1 MARVLITG
9 AGGFVGKVL
18 RPVLE
23 EAGFKI
29 IPVFRTP
36 QPSLEKGNPNA
47 AVGRFIDGKTVW
59 GDELND
65 VDVVIHLAAK
75 VHVIDSS
82 KSGSLANFREVNVEG
97 TRNLAIKAARSGVK
111 RFVYLS
117 SIKVNGERTGAVP
130 FAADQVP
137 RPEDAYAISK
147 MEAEV
152 ALREV
157 EKETGMEV
165 VIIRPPLVYG
175 PGVKG
180 NLAALIRLIKKG
192 IPLPLAAVKNC
203 RDLVSIYNLC
213 DLIRV
218 CCLHPAAAGRTFL
231 VCDGESISTAV
242 LIRYTAEGLGLKAR
256 LFVVPIRALRL
267 VASILG
273 KAENVERLT
282 GDLQIDMSTT
292 QEVLGWKP
300 PLTVTQ
306 SFKKMF
312 AKE

>member
-1 MARVLITG
+1 MRILITG
-9 AGGFVGKVL
+9 ANGFVGQIL
-18 RPVLE
+18 HSVLE
-23 EAGFKI
+23 DSGLDI

-36 QPSLEKGNPNA
+36 QPSLNKGHSNA
-47 AVGRFIDGKTVW
+47 VVGRFIDGKTVW
-59 GDELND
+59 GDELAD
-65 VDVVIHLAAK
+65 VDAVIHLAAR
-75 VHVIDSS
+75 VHVMDSD
-82 KSGSLANFREVNVEG
+82 GSDDLANFRETNVEG

-111 RFVYLS
+111 RFIYLS
-117 SIKVNGERTGAVP
+117 SIKVNGERTDEEP
-130 FAADQVP
+130 FSTGQAP
-137 RPEDAYAISK
+137 KPEDAYAISK
-147 MEAEV
+147 LEAEV

-192 IPLPLAAVKNC
+192 MPLPLAAVKNR

-242 LIRYTAEGLGLKAR
+242 LIRHIAGGLDLKAR
-256 LFVVPIRALRL
+256 LFVVPIWALRL
-267 VASILG
+267 VASVLG
-273 KAENVERLT
+273 KAGKVERLT
-282 GDLQIDMSTT
+282 GNLQIDMSTT
-292 QEVLGWKP
+292 QEVLDWKP
-300 PLTVTQ
+300 PLTVIQ

-312 AKE
+312 AEG